1 MGPKVIMIFEMIKD
15 LFFFI
20 LLLLLFVF
28 AYSIGAQVCLPHSF
42 SRLQT
47 HFVLF
52 HVTLLYHY
60 I

>member
-28 AYSIGAQVCLPHSF
+28 AYSIGAQVCL
-42 SRLQT
+42 LL
-47 HFVLF
+47 LF
-52 HVTLLYHY
+52 
-60 I
+60 